1 MYGLQALLHLSLKY
15 IFKIKQ
21 IMKKILGFLA
31 ASVLVA
37 SCLGSAG
44 FEADY
49 DLFATFGYADADF
62 IGDKTKPDS
71 LLYDTD
77 YRLGFVWDYFGFHH
91 KVDQYTL
98 DFEGGFLASC
108 LKVPTTADV
117 SGLSHNEYR
126 ANARGT
132 KSVENKYAVFKQ
144 SYNMP
149 EKHLSFIVTS
159 GESTDAVCTMKY
171 VYVTNTVAVEQA
183 VKTSFV
189 DGDKMVLKA
198 TGYLGTQQTGSAEI
212 KLAEFTQEKDSVIT
226 SWTMFDLSALGSVDN
241 VKFEIMAYS
250 SKYIPTTVCMDDL
263 SAHVSIKTK

>member
-1 MYGLQALLHLSLKY
+1 MYGLQALQHLSLKY

-49 DLFATFGYADADF
+49 DVFATFGYADADY

-98 DFEGGFLASC
+98 DFEGGFLSSC
-108 LKVPTTADV
+108 LKVPTTSDV

-132 KSVENKYAVFKQ
+132 NSMENKYAVFKQ

-149 EKHLSFIVTS
+149 EKHLTFMVES
-159 GESTDAVCTMKY
+159 GGSTQATCSMKY
-171 VYVTNTVAVEQA
+171 VLVTNSVAVEQA
-183 VKTSFV
+183 VRNSFV
-189 DGDKMVLKA
+189 DGDKIVLKA
-198 TGYLGTQQTGSAEI
+198 SGYLGTQPTGSAEI
-212 KLAEFTQEKDSVIT
+212 SLAEYTEKKDSIIT
-226 SWTMFDLSALGSVDN
+226 SWTKFDLSPLGNVDK
-241 VKFEIMAYS
+241 VMFEIQTMS

-263 SAHVSIKTK
+263 AAHVSIKTK